1 MIGVFDVV
9 GCEEKVGGGD
19 DVDVS
24 VLGIS
29 VEVGV
34 DDAGVD
40 DAGAE
45 EETGGVGL
53 PVPDV
58 GAKVVG
64 ARRPTFIPSCRQRQ

>member
-34 DDAGVD
+34 DDAG
-40 DAGAE
+40 AE

-64 ARRPTFIPSCRQRQ
+64 ARRPTFIPGCRQRQ